1 MNIRLEPTKSLG
13 HWILTQRPKNISDF
27 STNNEIS
34 FILDLDKNPQY
45 YLRLLK
51 NQWVKDQRDLY
62 SLTYFLKEWL
72 ISKQEFIISLN
83 IFFDTNKQKFLDF
96 YHKNKKNIHKY
107 PNELLVLIS
116 IYPEEFKKLDVKK
129 FKTTNFDITK
139 NNDYLLE
146 MIDYLDSEEE
156 FSLYYQKLVYKI
168 YQDMLFWEVVN
179 NVFFKDIDIY
189 WLLLNILEKND

>member
-1 MNIRLEPTKSLG
+1 MNIRLEPTKSLE

-27 STNNEIS
+27 LTNNEIS

-96 YHKNKKNIHKY
+96 YHKNKANIHKY

-116 IYPEEFKKLDVKK
+116 IYPKEFKKFDVKK

-156 FSLYYQKLVYKI
+156 FSLYYQRLVYKI

>member
-1 MNIRLEPTKSLG
+1 MNIRLEPTKSLE
-13 HWILTQRPKNISDF
+13 HWILKQRTKNISDL
-27 STNNEIS
+27 STKKEIS
-34 FILDLDKNPQY
+34 FILDIDNNPQY
-45 YLRLLK
+45 YLGLLRK
-51 NQWVKDQRDLY
+51 QWVKDQKDLY
-62 SLTYFLKEWL
+62 SLTYLLKEWL
-72 ISKQEFIISLN
+72 ISKHQFIISLN

-96 YHKNKKNIHKY
+96 YHKYKVNIHKY

-116 IYPEEFKKLDVKK
+116 IYSEEFKEFDVKK
-129 FKTTNFDITK
+129 SKTENFDITK

-156 FSLYYQKLVYKI
+156 FALYYQRLVYKI